1 MRCSLLELEDALKLK
16 NGIQVSIQLFL
27 LLGGV
32 SASACFELAARRYQV
47 PVQLL
52 EAIAQVESAH
62 NPRALNFNAN
72 GTRDIGLMQ
81 INSSWLPQL
90 KEWSVSEQAL
100 WDPCVNTLVAAWLLS
115 ENFKRWGHTYR
126 ALGAYHS
133 PDAARQLR
141 YAKRVLLW
149 VRLTSK
155 QDADE
160 QRKNTN

>member
-1 MRCSLLELEDALKLK
+1 MNLKHCR
-16 NGIQVSIQLFL
+16 QVSTLAFL
-27 LLGGV
+27 LLGYAPV
-32 SASACFELAARRYQV
+32 FACFELAASRYRV

-52 EAIAQVESAH
+52 QAIAQVESAH

-90 KEWSVSEQAL
+90 RRWSVSEQAL

-141 YAKRVLLW
+141 YAKRVLL
-149 VRLTSK
+149 VARLTSK
-155 QDADE
+155 QDVDE
-160 QRKNTN
+160 QRKITN